1 MEFIDSH
8 CHLPPLSNK
17 PLLDKVLQEALSEEV
32 VRFVN
37 IGTSVKNNELALDV
51 ARKYDHVFSTAAI
64 YPHEDL
70 GESLPDLRVCLEN
83 FVVSNRLFVVAVG
96 ECGIDISDWEGGR
109 SLEDQIPLF
118 EMQAELAKKLDLP
131 LIVHNRNGEA
141 QVLDVLRG
149 VGSNKGVIHCFSSS
163 WEFAKSVLDLGF
175 YISFSGFITY
185 ENRNSLLETVRK
197 VPVDRIL
204 IETDS
209 PYIPPAGHRGEKNMP
224 KYVKLVAQKV
234 SDIKGITLGEVAD
247 FSTNN
252 ARRLFNI

>member
-1 MEFIDSH
+1 MKFIDSH

-17 PLLDKVLQEALSEEV
+17 PLLDQVLQEALSEGV
-32 VRFVN
+32 VQFIN
-37 IGTSVKNNELALDV
+37 IGTSIKNNELALDV
-51 ARKYDHVFSTAAI
+51 AKKYDYVFSTAAI

-70 GESLPDLRVCLEN
+70 SEALRDLKVYLEN
-83 FVVSNRLFVVAVG
+83 FVVNNRPFVVGIG
-96 ECGIDISDWEGGR
+96 ECGIDISNREGGR

-131 LIVHNRNGEA
+131 LIVHNRNGDA
-141 QVLDVLRG
+141 RVLDILCG

-163 WEFAKSVLDLGF
+163 WEFAKSALDLGF

-185 ENRNSLLETVRK
+185 ESRNALLETVRK
-197 VPVDRIL
+197 VPVDRVL

-209 PYIPPAGHRGEKNMP
+209 PYISPAGHRDEKNAP
-224 KYVKLVAQKV
+224 KYVKLTAQKIADV
-234 SDIKGITLGEVAD
+234 KGIPLGEVAD